1 MSPDEFRKNAHE
13 LVDWMADYLA
23 DPEKYPVKSQIKPGD
38 LLTALPAHPPEKSEP
53 ESQIFADFREQILPG
68 ISHWQHPMFMAYF
81 PANSSYPSVLAEML
95 TATLGAQCML
105 WETSPAATELEQVV
119 MNWLAEMTG
128 LPAGFHGVIQ
138 DSASSSTLIALLC
151 AREKAT
157 GFKFNEEGSNQIH
170 PLVVYGST
178 QTHSSIEKAV
188 KLAGIGRA
196 GYRQIAVR
204 PDFSLDPEALETA
217 IREDIRNRKIP
228 CAVVATIGTTGTTAI
243 DPVREIGEIC
253 RRHGVWLHVDAAYAG
268 TALVLPEFRWMGDGL
283 ELADSLVFN
292 PHKWMFTNF
301 DCSAFFIKDTTHLV
315 NVMSVLPDYLRTKSH
330 GKVNNYSDWSIQLG
344 RRFRALKLWWVIRSF
359 GVDGIR
365 EKLRFHMSLARLAEK
380 TIRTWSDAEILA
392 PSPLN
397 LICFRFRPTEIPE
410 AEWNLFN
417 EEVLQRVNATG
428 QLYISHTKLNGIYT
442 LRMVTGQTSVTET
455 HVLSALELMK
465 SVKNDL
471 IFAHQK
477 QEKK

>member
-1 MSPDEFRKNAHE
+1 MSPEEFRKNAHE

-23 DPEKYPVKSQIKPGD
+23 NPEKFPVKSQLQPGD
-38 LLTALPAHPPEKSEP
+38 LLNALPAHPPEKSEP
-53 ESQIFADFREQILPG
+53 DSQIFADFKDQIMPG

-119 MNWLAEMTG
+119 MTWLAEMTG
-128 LPAGFHGVIQ
+128 LPDGFHGVIQ

-157 GFKFNEEGSNQIH
+157 GFRFNEEGSNQVH

-196 GYRQIAVR
+196 GYRQIAVK
-204 PDFSLDPEALETA
+204 PDFTLDPEALEA
-217 IREDIRNRKIP
+217 AFREDIRNRKIP

-268 TALVLPEFRWMGDGL
+268 SALVLPEFRWMGDGL

-301 DCSAFFIKDTTHLV
+301 DCSAFFIKDTNHLV
-315 NVMSVLPDYLRTKSH
+315 NVMSVLPEYLRTQSH

-365 EKLRFHMSLARLAEK
+365 EKLRFHINLARLAER
-380 TIRTWSDAEILA
+380 TIRSWSDSEILA
-392 PSPLN
+392 PSHLN
-397 LICFRFRPTEIPE
+397 LICFRLRP
-410 AEWNLFN
+410 AERHETDWNTFN
-417 EEVLQRVNATG
+417 EEILKRVNASG
-428 QLYISHTKLNGIYT
+428 KLYLSHTRLNGIFT
-442 LRMVTGQTSVTET
+442 LRMVIGQTNVTEAN
-455 HVLSALELMK
+455 VYSALDTLMQ
-465 SVKNDL
+465 VKNQ
-471 IFAHQK
+471 INSEPPNRK
-477 QEKK
+477 

>member
-1 MSPDEFRKNAHE
+1 MSPDEFRKNAHK

-38 LLTALPAHPPEKSEP
+38 LLNALPPHPPEKSEP
-53 ESQIFADFREQILPG
+53 DSQIFTDFRELILPG
-68 ISHWQHPMFMAYF
+68 ISHWQHPGFMAYF

-128 LPAGFHGVIQ
+128 LPSGFHGVIQ

-157 GFKFNEEGSNQIH
+157 GYKFNEDGSNQIH

-253 RRHGVWLHVDAAYAG
+253 RRHGIWFHIDAAFAG
-268 TALVLPEFRWMGDGL
+268 TALILPEFRWMGDGL

-301 DCSAFFIKDTTHLV
+301 DCSAFFIKDTRHLV
-315 NVMSVLPDYLRTKSH
+315 NVMSVLPEYLRTPSH
-330 GKVNNYSDWSIQLG
+330 GKVNNFSDWSIQLG

-365 EKLRFHMSLARLAEK
+365 EKLRVHLSLARQAEQ
-380 TIRTWSDAEILA
+380 TIRTWSDAEIMA

-397 LICFRFRPTEIPE
+397 LICFRFCPKVRPES
-410 AEWNLFN
+410 EWNEFN
-417 EEVLQRVNATG
+417 EEVLKRVNSSG
-428 QLYISHTKLNGIYT
+428 NLYLSHTRLNGIYT
-442 LRMVTGQTSVTET
+442 LRMVIGQTNVTEGQ
-455 HVLSALELMK
+455 VNSALEILLN
-465 SVKNDL
+465 VKNQIL
-471 IFAHQK
+471 SEPYK
-477 QEKK
+477 QELK

>member
-1 MSPDEFRKNAHE
+1 MSPEEFRKNAHE

-23 DPEKYPVKSQIKPGD
+23 NPEKFPVKSQLQPGD
-38 LLTALPAHPPEKSEP
+38 LLNALPAHPPEKSEP
-53 ESQIFADFREQILPG
+53 DSQIFADFKDQIMPG

-119 MNWLAEMTG
+119 MTWLAEMTG
-128 LPAGFHGVIQ
+128 LPDGFHGVIQ
-138 DSASSSTLIALLC
+138 DSASSSTLIALMC

-157 GFKFNEEGSNQIH
+157 GFRFNEEGSNQVH

-196 GYRQIAVR
+196 GYRQIAVK
-204 PDFSLDPEALETA
+204 PDFTLDPEALEAA

-268 TALVLPEFRWMGDGL
+268 SALVLPEFRWMGDGL

-301 DCSAFFIKDTTHLV
+301 DCSAFFIKDTNHLV
-315 NVMSVLPDYLRTKSH
+315 NVMSVLPEYLRTQSH

-365 EKLRFHMSLARLAEK
+365 EKLRFHINLARLAER
-380 TIRTWSDAEILA
+380 TIRNWSDSEILA
-392 PSPLN
+392 PSHLN
-397 LICFRFRPTEIPE
+397 LICFRFRP
-410 AEWNLFN
+410 AERHETDWNSFN
-417 EEVLQRVNATG
+417 EEILKRVNASG
-428 QLYISHTKLNGIYT
+428 KLYLSHTRLNGIFT
-442 LRMVTGQTSVTET
+442 LRMVIGQTNVTEDN
-455 HVLSALELMK
+455 VNSALDTLMQ
-465 SVKNDL
+465 VKNQ
-471 IFAHQK
+471 INSEPPNRK
-477 QEKK
+477 